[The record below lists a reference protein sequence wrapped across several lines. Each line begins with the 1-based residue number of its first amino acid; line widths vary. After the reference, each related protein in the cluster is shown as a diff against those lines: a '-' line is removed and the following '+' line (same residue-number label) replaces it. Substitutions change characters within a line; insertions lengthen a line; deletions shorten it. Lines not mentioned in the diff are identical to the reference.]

1 VTAGPAPGPAL
12 DPSLEPGPVD
22 AVDPTELPGGL
33 RAAVEA
39 VLMVSDDPVPLGV
52 LAAALGTGIAEVRD
66 AVVDLAAEYD
76 RDHRG
81 FELRETDTGWRV
93 WSRRE
98 LAPVVRRFVAE
109 ATPAR
114 LSRPALETLAIVAY
128 RQPVTRATIASV
140 RGVSADAVLRTLQ
153 LRGLVTEVGQ
163 DPSTGA
169 VLFGTTPE
177 LYERLGL
184 RGPDDLPPL
193 APFLPDLDP
202 EEGA

>member
-12 DPSLEPGPVD
+12 DASLEPGT
-22 AVDPTELPGGL
+22 VDPDELPGGL

-39 VLMVSDDPVPLGV
+39 VLMVSDEPVPPAV
-52 LAAALGTGIAEVRD
+52 LAAALGTGVA
-66 AVVDLAAEYD
+66 AVQGVVADLAAEYD
-76 RDHRG
+76 RDRRG

-93 WSRRE
+93 WSRQE

-184 RGPDDLPPL
+184 RGPDELPPL

-202 EEGA
+202 EEGG

>member
-1 VTAGPAPGPAL
+1 MTAGAVPGPAL
-12 DPSLEPGPVD
+12 DPAPEPA
-22 AVDPTELPGGL
+22 AVALGSLPGGL

-39 VLMVSDDPVPLGV
+39 VLMVADEPVPLSV
-52 LAAALGTGIAEVRD
+52 LAAALGAGVATVRD
-66 AVVDLAAEYD
+66 VVTDLAAEYD

-114 LSRPALETLAIVAY
+114 LSRPALETLAIIAY
-128 RQPVTRATIASV
+128 RQPVARAAVAAI

-153 LRGLVTEVGQ
+153 VRGLVTEVGS

-202 EEGA
+202 EEGT

>member
-1 VTAGPAPGPAL
+1 MTAGPAL
-12 DPSLEPGPVD
+12 DPSLEPGPGD
-22 AVDPTELPGGL
+22 AVDPAELPGGL

-52 LAAALGTGIAEVRD
+52 LAAALGTGVAEVRD
-66 AVVDLAAEYD
+66 VVADLAGEYD
-76 RDHRG
+76 RDRRG